1 MSSLPKFDAL
11 PLWQQHIASAAKS
24 LQQAAGLKPK
34 AYNRFSAVAVRA
46 LRPCL
51 PYLIHVTPITS
62 VHILVNRDYK
72 PLGLNICNWVD
83 YGLYPQAH
91 VTETEMKLII
101 PSFFY
106 HQKCYGIEG
115 TFFNDGCTP
124 WSSKHHAQKLFTR
137 LIGVLADQHNV
148 TAKEIMEAYGL
159 N

>member
-1 MSSLPKFDAL
+1 MSSLPTFDVL

-24 LQQAAGLKPK
+24 LQQSAGLKPNSYGK
-34 AYNRFSAVAVRA
+34 FSAISVRA
-46 LRPCL
+46 LRPYL
-51 PYLIHVTPITS
+51 PYVIHITPTAG

-72 PLGLNICNWVD
+72 PLGLDICNWVD
-83 YGLYPQAH
+83 YGLYPQVH
-91 VTETEMKLII
+91 VTETELKLII

-106 HQKCYGIEG
+106 HQKCSGIEG

-124 WSSKHHAQKLFTR
+124 WSSKLNAQKLFTR
-137 LIGVLADQHNV
+137 LIELLAVQHSV